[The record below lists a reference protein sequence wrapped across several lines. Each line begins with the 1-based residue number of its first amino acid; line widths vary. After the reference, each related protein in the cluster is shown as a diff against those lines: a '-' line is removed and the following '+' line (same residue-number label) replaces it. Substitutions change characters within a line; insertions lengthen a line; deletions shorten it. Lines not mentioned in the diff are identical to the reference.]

1 MAIATT
7 IFQVVEGLTLLR
19 IEGKVVPSVVPAVW
33 DRLLRLP
40 TRFFAGFSSGDLA
53 LRAMGLS
60 LIFKKVSGAVVA
72 TLVTGLVSLFNLG
85 LLFWYSWRLAMISV
99 FLVGIMLTVIVVL
112 LAGQLRQEA
121 MIRKVEGSIIS
132 FLLEI
137 VGGMT
142 KLRTAGAENRA
153 FGRWAA
159 RNADQLGLI
168 IQSRRYSRG
177 LHLFRAVFP
186 MLIAIVIYF
195 GTIHLGPDRLS
206 TGNFLALSIAL
217 ANVITAVLAVG
228 YTLLDLLD
236 LPPLYDR
243 VKPILEAQPEFPAA
257 VLEPVRLGGAL
268 ALGAVSFRYPGQD
281 EGTKVLSDVS
291 LQVRPGEF
299 VAIVGASGS
308 GKSTIMRLLLG
319 FETPDAGT
327 VTTMVASC
335 RPWTSARSAARSASS
350 CRTPSSCLAISS
362 ITLSAS
368 PPT

>member
-1 MAIATT
+1 LSLILFKPPIYPRLSLGTFVGNVKIGIKAHAKS
-7 IFQVVEGLTLLR
+7 LTSS
-19 IEGKVVPSVVPAVW
+19 PSWSQP
-33 DRLLRLP
+33 
-40 TRFFAGFSSGDLA
+40 S
-53 LRAMGLS
+53 LS

-159 RNADQLGLI
+159 RYADQLGLI

-243 VKPILEAQPEFPAA
+243 VKPILEAQPEFSRRRARAGAPGRSPGPWRGLVPLSRPGRRDQGAQRREPAGPPRR
-257 VLEPVRLGGAL
+257 VRRHRRCLRLGEVHNHAAL
-268 ALGAVSFRYPGQD
+268 ARIRNP
-281 EGTKVLSDVS
+281 
-291 LQVRPGEF
+291 
-299 VAIVGASGS
+299 
-308 GKSTIMRLLLG
+308 
-319 FETPDAGT
+319 
-327 VTTMVASC
+327 
-335 RPWTSARSAARSASS
+335 
-350 CRTPSSCLAISS
+350 
-362 ITLSAS
+362 
-368 PPT
+368 